1 MKGMSLDQMDYKII
15 GALTEDSRKPLREL
29 ANELGIPFSTLY
41 SKIKRLENMKII
53 TKYVAVCDYSRLGY
67 ALTAITEITV
77 SKGKLVEIEKKV
89 AVMNNVISVYDVTG
103 ESDIMIV
110 TKFRTPE
117 ELSAFTKKLLSLEY
131 VERTYTHVVLNIIK
145 EDLKMNI

>member
-1 MKGMSLDQMDYKII
+1 MSLDQMDYKII